1 MDHRSLDR
9 TLALLAALAALTV
22 AAMVASILATRSSQ
36 DFFQSARAID
46 DYRAFLDMPLAAL
59 GLRINLGLDNLF
71 MVLYG
76 AFFVVLSARLRD
88 VLDSRLTGV
97 ALAAAMLTLL
107 LDSLENHHIMTTVHA
122 LQAGLPVSVGDGEFQ
137 MAASQIKFHAS
148 YLATFLFSF
157 GFLRLG
163 SFGRA
168 IAIVLWCYI
177 PFGILISVVPPDQA
191 RALVL
196 ARTIFFVLA
205 FVLSA
210 ILFFALSRA
219 ERSTTLTA

>member
-1 MDHRSLDR
+1 GR
-9 TLALLAALAALTV
+9 
-22 AAMVASILATRSSQ
+22 
-36 DFFQSARAID
+36 
-46 DYRAFLDMPLAAL
+46 PLASL

-76 AFFVVLSARLRD
+76 AFFVVLSVRLRD
-88 VLDSRLTGV
+88 MLDSRLTGV

-122 LQAGLPVSVGDGEFQ
+122 LEAGLPVSVGDGEFQ

-148 YLATFLFSF
+148 YLATFLFAL

-163 SFGRA
+163 RFGRA

-205 FVLSA
+205 
-210 ILFFALSRA
+210 
-219 ERSTTLTA
+219 

>member
-88 VLDSRLTGV
+88 ILDSRLTGV

-148 YLATFLFSF
+148 YLATFLFSL

-163 SFGRA
+163 RFGRA

-210 ILFFALSRA
+210 ILFLALSRA